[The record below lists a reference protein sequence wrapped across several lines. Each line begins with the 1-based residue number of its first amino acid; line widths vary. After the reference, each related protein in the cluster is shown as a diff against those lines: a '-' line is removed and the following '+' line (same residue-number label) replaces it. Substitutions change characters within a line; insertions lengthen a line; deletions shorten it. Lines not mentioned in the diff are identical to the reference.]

1 MKLTVFL
8 VGIGLMAIGLV
19 GLYYI
24 LKYIITPY
32 NRFVFENSNAHG
44 VVELADWD
52 AAVRFRKYQA
62 KKEFLEALVGW
73 PTAILFFG
81 GFLMAVFTV
90 VYHFSM

>member
-1 MKLTVFL
+1 
-8 VGIGLMAIGLV
+8 MAIGLV

-32 NRFVFENSNAHG
+32 NRFVFENFNAHG

-62 KKEFLEALVGW
+62 KRN
-73 PTAILFFG
+73 
-81 GFLMAVFTV
+81 
-90 VYHFSM
+90 FSKR